1 LRLRRLPY
9 GRGTILDNV
18 LQTNI
23 ELYSEEE
30 KKQISDIRNQ
40 DRFVP
45 YSERAKEIG
54 VKSQIEMKTY
64 IMGQG
69 IHKSMTW
76 KGIPVYKTTYD
87 FTLYSM
93 MIWDIKPKTII
104 EIGSA
109 EGGTAVWMGDLCQSY
124 GLNDTMIYSMD
135 LHVPRKSTE
144 KVRFLKGDSNKI
156 EELWNKP
163 EILPHPWLIIEDSH
177 ININGIV
184 KHFEKYMQPKDYL
197 VVEDTRSQNGI
208 NLKSNLMVDTY
219 YCDYFGRN
227 ATCCINSILCKI

>member
-1 LRLRRLPY
+1 MRLRRLPY

-18 LQTNI
+18 LETNI

-54 VKSQIEMKTY
+54 IKSQIEMKTY
-64 IMGQG
+64 VMAQG

-135 LHVPRKSTE
+135 LY
-144 KVRFLKGDSNKI
+144 I
-156 EELWNKP
+156 P
-163 EILPHPWLIIEDSH
+163 ER
-177 ININGIV
+177 V
-184 KHFEKYMQPKDYL
+184 QKK
-197 VVEDTRSQNGI
+197 
-208 NLKSNLMVDTY
+208 
-219 YCDYFGRN
+219 
-227 ATCCINSILCKI
+227 

>member
-1 LRLRRLPY
+1 MRVRRLPH

-104 EIGSA
+104 KLTIRVILPLDCSFC
-109 EGGTAVWMGDLCQSY
+109 TMTLSVHYRMRS
-124 GLNDTMIYSMD
+124 LNDNRI
-135 LHVPRKSTE
+135 R
-144 KVRFLKGDSNKI
+144 G
-156 EELWNKP
+156 
-163 EILPHPWLIIEDSH
+163 
-177 ININGIV
+177 G
-184 KHFEKYMQPKDYL
+184 
-197 VVEDTRSQNGI
+197 
-208 NLKSNLMVDTY
+208 
-219 YCDYFGRN
+219 
-227 ATCCINSILCKI
+227 